1 MSIFYVFQFTGFD
14 KDSSGDPF
22 SSLLPND
29 HGDTVGQDNHVTTQK
44 SALTSTLTTIKNLDT
59 TKNNAGITPSNEI
72 LVDDGTDFGDFFGV
86 SENSKVVKTTDVTS
100 TIPTNK
106 GNANAGKYLME
117 KKSQ

>member
-1 MSIFYVFQFTGFD
+1 MSTFYIFQFTGFD

-44 SALTSTLTTIKNLDT
+44 SASTSTLTTIKNLDT

-86 SENSKVVKTTDVTS
+86 SENSKVVKTTEVTS

-106 GNANAGKYLME
+106 GNANAGKYLM
-117 KKSQ
+117 KIKI